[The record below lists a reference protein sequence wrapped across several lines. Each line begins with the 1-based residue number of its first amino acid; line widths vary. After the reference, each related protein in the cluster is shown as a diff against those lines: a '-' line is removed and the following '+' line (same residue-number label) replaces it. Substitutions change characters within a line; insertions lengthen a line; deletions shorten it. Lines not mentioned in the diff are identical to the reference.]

1 MFYVYIIYSKTADK
15 YYTGNSENPWERILQ
30 RNESDTDKYTGKYS
44 NWELVAV
51 FKVSENK
58 GDAMVLEK
66 FIKKQKTRKLIEKL
80 INPNYIPTD
89 SLAQLVIPY
98 LRDARAGL
106 IRGSSRRCGIL
117 KGEQEGVQKGLLFLY
132 KINTTYV
139 LRLYYLFKNSR

>member
-15 YYTGNSENPWERILQ
+15 YYTGYSENPWERILQ
-30 RNESDTDKYTGKYS
+30 HNESDTDKYTGKYS

-89 SLAQLVIPY
+89 SLAQLVIPH

-106 IRGSSRRCGIL
+106 IRGSSRR
-117 KGEQEGVQKGLLFLY
+117 
-132 KINTTYV
+132 
-139 LRLYYLFKNSR
+139 

>member
-15 YYTGNSENPWERILQ
+15 YYTGNSENPLERILQ
-30 RNESDTDKYTGKYS
+30 HNESDTDKYTGKYS

-89 SLAQLVIPY
+89 SLAQLVIPH

-106 IRGSSRRCGIL
+106 IRGSSRR
-117 KGEQEGVQKGLLFLY
+117 
-132 KINTTYV
+132 
-139 LRLYYLFKNSR
+139 